1 MSDINILLM
10 ETHIREIE
18 EYTQALEQNIKDFN
32 SKDNIPIQQI
42 DAKLIQKELNKVKSQ
57 IGAYNE
63 NTRSNNR

>member
-1 MSDINILLM
+1 M